1 MRFTRLATPAI
12 IAGACAL
19 LSPMSVL
26 AHAGLVSS
34 TPAADAELTMSPD
47 EVILVFSGEL
57 APNGSGFTVTDSDG
71 TTVGDGSLDLT
82 VADRNE
88 MRGATSLAEPG
99 SYFVAWTLVAADG
112 HQESG
117 AFGFSVTSSAG
128 TPDTAMSAQG
138 EATAGIGAVML
149 LIAAALGLRRL
160 SPRAGTAVLL
170 AAATVAALTACV
182 GGDGDCEALPTRI
195 ELTLADGALA
205 PSNPSVCR
213 GRQVTLV
220 VTTDVDGVL
229 HVHCYDAHVPAT
241 SMTAGEVVQLVF
253 TATRSGQFP
262 IELHTDDNT
271 EGVSVG
277 IFTVH
282 EP

>member
-1 MRFTRLATPAI
+1 MRFTRLATPAT
-12 IAGACAL
+12 IAVACA

-34 TPAADAELTMSPD
+34 TPAADAELAMPPD
-47 EVILVFSGEL
+47 EVVLVFGGEL
-57 APNGSGFTVTDSDG
+57 APDGTGFTVTDSGG
-71 TTVGDGSLDLT
+71 TTVGDGSLNLT

-88 MRGATSLAEPG
+88 MRGATSIAEPG
-99 SYFVAWTLVAADG
+99 TYVVAWTSVAADG
-112 HQESG
+112 HEESG
-117 AFGFSVTSSAG
+117 SFEFSVTSSAG
-128 TPDTAMSAQG
+128 TPDTAMSAHG
-138 EATAGIGAVML
+138 GASVGIGAVMML
-149 LIAAALGLRRL
+149 TAVAVGLRRL
-160 SPRAGTAVLL
+160 ARRAGAAVLL
-170 AAATVAALTACV
+170 AAAMVATLTACI
-182 GGDGDCEALPTRI
+182 GGDADCEALPTRI
-195 ELTLADGALA
+195 ELTLADGALT

-213 GRQVTLV
+213 DRQVTLV
-220 VTTDVDGVL
+220 VTPDVDGVI
-229 HVHCYDAHVPAT
+229 HVHGYDAQVPAT

-262 IELHTDDNT
+262 VELHTDDNT